1 MAFSPGAREAMRMG
15 WYRIRLDLARTRA
28 FPEGSRAH
36 HLVLCVP
43 LDPLQIVDA
52 DAVRSAPA
60 RATVVRSQPD
70 QPETR
75 GYLIPKAGGW
85 VFSGGGRGGGE
96 PLFHVEAHPL
106 RVGEFVTVTEPD
118 GAALT
123 YEITSCE
130 ALELA

>member
-1 MAFSPGAREAMRMG
+1 MAFLSGAREVVWMS
-15 WYRIRLDLARTRA
+15 WYMIRLDLARTRA

-36 HLVLCVP
+36 YLVLRVP

-70 QPETR
+70 QPETH